1 MVDFRKFY
9 KENAN
14 VAYTVLGY
22 PNLQTSEAFLQRLD
36 QSPID
41 ILELGV
47 AYSDPIAD
55 GEIIAD
61 AAKIAL
67 DQSVDIHSVFELLA
81 RIKTKKALVF
91 MVYYN
96 LIFSYGLEKFVKKA
110 KSLGICALIVPELSF
125 EESDNLIKECE
136 RYNIA
141 LITLVSVT
149 TPKERVKK
157 LVKHAKG
164 FIYLLASIGITGTK
178 SVEEA
183 ILQDKVKEIRSFT
196 NLPIFVGFGIQNNQ
210 DVKRMRKVADG
221 VIVGTSI
228 VKCFKQGNLDIIMK
242 DIEEIFKK

>member
-1 MVDFRKFY
+1 M
-9 KENAN
+9 
-14 VAYTVLGY
+14 
-22 PNLQTSEAFLQRLD
+22 
-36 QSPID
+36 
-41 ILELGV
+41 
-47 AYSDPIAD
+47 
-55 GEIIAD
+55 
-61 AAKIAL
+61 
-67 DQSVDIHSVFELLA
+67 
-81 RIKTKKALVF
+81 
-91 MVYYN
+91 
-96 LIFSYGLEKFVKKA
+96 EKYLKKA

-125 EESDNLIKECE
+125 EESDDLIKECE

>member
-67 DQSVDIHSVFELLA
+67 DQGMDIHSVFELLA

-125 EESDNLIKECE
+125 EESDDLIKECE
-136 RYNIA
+136 RY
-141 LITLVSVT
+141 
-149 TPKERVKK
+149 
-157 LVKHAKG
+157 
-164 FIYLLASIGITGTK
+164 
-178 SVEEA
+178 
-183 ILQDKVKEIRSFT
+183 
-196 NLPIFVGFGIQNNQ
+196 
-210 DVKRMRKVADG
+210 
-221 VIVGTSI
+221 
-228 VKCFKQGNLDIIMK
+228 
-242 DIEEIFKK
+242 

>member
-1 MVDFRKFY
+1 MI
-9 KENAN
+9 ENIPASLWTKQDLN
-14 VAYTVLGY
+14 AYQIFDVRTPLEWEEG
-22 PNLQTSEAFLQRLD
+22 
-36 QSPID
+36 
-41 ILELGV
+41 IL
-47 AYSDPIAD
+47 
-55 GEIIAD
+55 
-61 AAKIAL
+61 
-67 DQSVDIHSVFELLA
+67 
-81 RIKTKKALVF
+81 
-91 MVYYN
+91 
-96 LIFSYGLEKFVKKA
+96 
-110 KSLGICALIVPELSF
+110 
-125 EESDNLIKECE
+125 CE